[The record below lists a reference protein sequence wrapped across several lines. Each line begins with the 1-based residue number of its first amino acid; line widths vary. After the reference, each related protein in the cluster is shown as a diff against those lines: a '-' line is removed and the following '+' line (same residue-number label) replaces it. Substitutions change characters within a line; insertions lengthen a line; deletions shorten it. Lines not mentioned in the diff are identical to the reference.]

1 MPTLREA
8 QNFFYNLMARPE
20 VVGQLRKNR
29 SKTLRRFFRSEKD
42 RKVILGVPLER
53 LETYR
58 KHVSVGLLGGI
69 DDAFPVIRSLVS
81 QDEWND
87 LLNDFYLKRLTRSP
101 IARHVFREFSRY
113 LQVRYRGPLLKRMPY
128 LRELAEYE
136 NLDLKLIY
144 EVDRNEPAGLIRDLG
159 PAAEDAQW
167 FLGLSPVLNPHRA
180 MRVYR
185 WPVHR
190 VCRGFSSPQKVN
202 PGRFALLVYRDP
214 ESFQIRF
221 LETDPLVAELMGLMA
236 KGEKAK
242 KKIGSVLETLLK
254 RHKPGDLQ
262 AFVRDAVAAIR
273 SLKDRGVVL
282 GFRRA

>member
-1 MPTLREA
+1 
-8 QNFFYNLMARPE
+8 MARPE

-29 SKTLRRFFRSEKD
+29 AKTLRRFFRSDQD
-42 RKVILGVPLER
+42 RKVLMGVPLER

-58 KHVSVGLLGGI
+58 RHVSVGLLGGI

-81 QDEWND
+81 QDEWNG

-101 IARHVFREFSRY
+101 IARHVFREFSHY
-113 LQVRYRGPLLKRMPY
+113 LQKLYRGPLLKRMPY

-144 EVDRNEPAGLIRDLG
+144 DIDRPEPAGLIRDLG
-159 PAAEDAQW
+159 PAAEDPQW

-180 MRVYR
+180 LRVYR

-190 VCRGFSSPQKVN
+190 VCRGFSSAKKVR
-202 PGRFALLVYRDP
+202 PGRHALLVYRDP

-221 LETDPLVAELMGLMA
+221 LETDPIAAELVSLLDRCW
-236 KGEKAK
+236 KTRKT
-242 KKIGSVLETLLK
+242 IGGVLETLVK